1 MYFVEAEGGKMAL
14 LARMKDMEEN
24 DKAGFLEI
32 QTLNAVIKTQDSH
45 IRDITHKL
53 VLIHNPNFMHAV
65 FSALKKT

>member
-1 MYFVEAEGGKMAL
+1 MLSLVEAEGGKMAL

-32 QTLNAVIKTQDSH
+32 QTLNAVIKTQDGH

-53 VLIHNPNFMHAV
+53 VYCFLTSVLIV
-65 FSALKKT
+65 SGTFSK